1 MQKLLLLEG
10 WKDKSARRFLDSL
23 RSSLEVP
30 FERVLFALGIRYVGE
45 TTAKELA
52 RHFGTIE
59 ALREASM
66 EDLLA
71 VRDVG
76 DVIARSVYDYFR
88 DSRHFD
94 DIERLKAA
102 GLRFSMDE
110 GSAPSSEVLAGMTI
124 VISGNFSISRDE
136 MKKLIEANGGKN
148 SSSVSGKT
156 SFLLAGSK
164 PGPEK
169 IKKAGDLGVR
179 IVSEDEFMEM
189 LPDSQSRET
198 ADGDPGLFE
207 VEPTLF

>member
-1 MQKLLLLEG
+1 MT
-10 WKDKSARRFLDSL
+10 
-23 RSSLEVP
+23 
-30 FERVLFALGIRYVGE
+30 FERALFALGIRYVGE

-88 DSRHFD
+88 DSRHLD

-189 LPDSQSRET
+189 LPDSQSREA
-198 ADGDPGLFE
+198 ADGDPRLFE